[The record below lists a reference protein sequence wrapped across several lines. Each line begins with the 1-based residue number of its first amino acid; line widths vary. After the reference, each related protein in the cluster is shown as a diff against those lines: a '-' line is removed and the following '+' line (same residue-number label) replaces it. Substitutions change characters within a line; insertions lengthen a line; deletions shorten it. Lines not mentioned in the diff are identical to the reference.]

1 MLNLDFPVHL
11 EPAAEGGWIVR
22 FPDVPEALTQGEDR
36 DEALRHAV
44 DALETA
50 LEFYVDDG
58 RPLPVPAVPT
68 PGQATVRPSAQ
79 ARIKLA
85 VHQAMREQGVRKR
98 ELARRLGW
106 HAPQVDRLLDLNH
119 ASRLD
124 QVEAAL
130 AALGRQLEVVVKAA

>member
-1 MLNLDFPVHL
+1 MLNLDFPIHL

-22 FPDVPEALTQGEDR
+22 FPDVPEAVTQGEDR

-44 DALETA
+44 DA

-68 PGQATVRPSAQ
+68 SGQATVRPSAQ

-85 VHQAMREQGVRKR
+85 VHQAMGEQGVRKR

-130 AALGRQLEVVVKAA
+130 AALGQQLEVAIKPA